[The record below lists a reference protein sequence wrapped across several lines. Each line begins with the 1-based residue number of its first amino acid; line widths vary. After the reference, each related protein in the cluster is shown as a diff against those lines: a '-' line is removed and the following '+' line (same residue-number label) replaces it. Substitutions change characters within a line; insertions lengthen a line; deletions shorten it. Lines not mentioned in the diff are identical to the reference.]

1 VNIDIV
7 GTDCDTNGPCA
18 ANNGQAIGVSRPTG
32 RVRMKL
38 TGRIALVTGSQQGI
52 GAAIAMALAEEGA
65 DVAVTWLD
73 DEPAAAAVA
82 ARIRQAG
89 RRVHLICADIAQLA
103 GIESMVADTVR
114 VLGAPD
120 ILVNNA
126 GVFPRVKLLEM
137 RESDWDYVLDINL
150 KAGCFATIAFVKAL
164 TAAGKRAGSV
174 INISSQAIRGAVRG
188 VHYSASKGGVVSM
201 TRAMALELAP
211 QNIRVNAIA
220 PGTTD
225 TAQPRYGNTE
235 AELIEM
241 AKTIPLGG
249 KMLMPDQI
257 ARTAVFLASEDASA
271 ITGQVLHVNGG
282 SYMP

>member
-1 VNIDIV
+1 
-7 GTDCDTNGPCA
+7 
-18 ANNGQAIGVSRPTG
+18 
-32 RVRMKL
+32 MKL
-38 TGRIALVTGSQQGI
+38 AGRIALVTGAQQGI
-52 GAAIAMALAEEGA
+52 GAAISVALAEEGA
-65 DVAVTWLD
+65 DVALTWLD
-73 DEPAAAAVA
+73 DEPAAEGVA
-82 ARIRQAG
+82 GRIRQAG
-89 RRVHLICADIAQLA
+89 RRAHLIRADVARLADIDMMVTETAQ
-103 GIESMVADTVR
+103 
-114 VLGAPD
+114 VLGAAD

-126 GVFPRVKLLEM
+126 GVYPRVKVLEM
-137 RESDWDYVLDINL
+137 RESDWDYVLNINL
-150 KAGCFATIAFVKAL
+150 KAGCFATIAYVKAL
-164 TAAGKRAGSV
+164 MAAGKGAGSV

-211 QNIRVNAIA
+211 HNIRVNAIA

-241 AKTIPLGG
+241 ARTIPLGG
-249 KMLMPDQI
+249 KMLAPDQI
-257 ARTAVFLASEDASA
+257 ARSAVFLASDDGNA